1 MAGLLDL
8 RVVTYNIHRS
18 RGMDRRTRPQRIADV
33 LAPLNADVIAL
44 QEAVGPSATGPGHAE
59 IIGAALGMGWIM
71 APVREL
77 RRHQFGNMIL
87 SKFPMW
93 DHAQHDLS
101 WKTCEPRG
109 AQRVAIDAGAGTLQ
123 VYNAHLGT
131 ALLERRFQA
140 ERLATWVHARKVHG
154 PKLLFGD
161 FNEWSRP
168 LATDILAK
176 RLKSIDLFPY
186 LKRRRTYPGL
196 FPFLHLDHIYYEGD
210 IEVRQIT
217 LPRNRKTLMAS
228 DHLPLVAD
236 LRITF

>member
-1 MAGLLDL
+1 MNL

-18 RGMDRRTRPQRIADV
+18 RGMDRRTKPARIADV
-33 LAPLNADVIAL
+33 LASLDADVIAL
-44 QEAVGPSATGPGHAE
+44 QEVIGPSGSGPGHAE

-77 RRHQFGNMIL
+77 RQHQFGNMIL
-87 SKFPMW
+87 SRFPMW

-101 WKTCEPRG
+101 WKTCEERG
-109 AQRVAIDAGAGTLQ
+109 AQRVAVDAGAGTLQ

-131 ALLERRFQA
+131 ALLERRYQA
-140 ERLATWVHARKVHG
+140 ARLAAWVDDRRVAG

-176 RLKSIDLFPY
+176 RLESIDLFPY
-186 LKRRRTYPGL
+186 LKRRRTYPGF
-196 FPFLHLDHIYYEGD
+196 FPLLHLDHIYYQGQ
-210 IEVRQIT
+210 IEVRQIS
-217 LPRNRKTLMAS
+217 LPRTRLALMAS

-236 LRITF
+236 LKITF